1 MSTADDN
8 ARKRRWWLPS
18 VGLAVWLA
26 FFLALSLSSWRL
38 VLISADGDPCLHWR
52 IGNWMIEHREVI
64 RADQFSHTR
73 FGAPLISKEWL
84 SEIVFAAAGNSL
96 GWNGIVLLAAALIA
110 TTLWLLHRQLLAE
123 GNELLLSTGL
133 VMLAAL
139 GCSTHWLARPHLI
152 THLLTVVFAWQLN
165 GFMHGRVSTV
175 RLFEV
180 LVPLS
185 LLWANL
191 HGAFFVGFVLI
202 ATFWSGAAIEAGR
215 DSVHGTRAGRWM
227 RRGQPGLRRAQSSR
241 GLSLQ
246 TAGRL
251 KILTIVGALCLAA
264 SLINPNG
271 WRLHAQVL
279 HFLRTPALAT
289 LTNEFRSPNFH
300 SGGTT
305 GFLLVLLALAVIL
318 LVARPRFRP
327 TEILLV
333 CVWGYFAL
341 HSARNVPLFAL
352 VVTPILAT
360 HLNQFLL
367 QRQDSRSMHLYRKV
381 SADMSDLDRSASG
394 RIPAVFVVGLLIV
407 AIAWPVASNSRP
419 LITTEVLTNRFPVA
433 TVEYYLKGPEAEA
446 ALRGEMFNDYGW
458 GGYLMLA
465 LPNRKV
471 FIDGRND
478 FYGEELVREF
488 NQVNTVKPGWEN
500 VLEKYNVGW
509 TILPPNH
516 LLNSLLAL
524 RTDWKL
530 YHTDDVAAVF
540 VRKQ

>member
-1 MSTADDN
+1 MSTTCN
-8 ARKRRWWLPS
+8 NVSKRRWWLPS
-18 VGLAVWLA
+18 VGLAIWLA
-26 FFLALSLSSWRL
+26 FFFALSLSNWRL

-64 RADQFSHTR
+64 QADQFSHTR
-73 FGAPLISKEWL
+73 PGAPLISKEWL
-84 SEIVFAAAGNSL
+84 SEIVFAAAGNL
-96 GWNGIVLLAAALIA
+96 LDWNGIVLLAAALIA
-110 TTLWLLHRQLLAE
+110 TTLWLLHRQLLAD

-165 GFMHGRVSTV
+165 GFTQGRVSTA
-175 RLFEV
+175 RLFKV

-202 ATFWSGAAIEAGR
+202 VIYAVGSGIDMFASKVEDR
-215 DSVHGTRAGRWM
+215 DTAHNRLIVY
-227 RRGQPGLRRAQSSR
+227 
-241 GLSLQ
+241 LSLL
-246 TAGRL
+246 A
-251 KILTIVGALCLAA
+251 ACLLA

-279 HFLRTPALAT
+279 HFLRTPELAAM
-289 LTNEFRSPNFH
+289 TNEFRSPNFH
-300 SGGTT
+300 SGGMT
-305 GFLLVLLALAVIL
+305 GFLLVLLVLAVML

-360 HLNQFLL
+360 HLNQFLM
-367 QRQDSRSMHLYRKV
+367 QRHDSRLMRSYRKV
-381 SADMSDLDRSASG
+381 STDISVLDASASG
-394 RIPAVFVVGLLIV
+394 RIPAVLMVSLLIGV
-407 AIAWPVASNSRP
+407 VVWPVASNSRP
-419 LITTEVLTNRFPVA
+419 LITTEILSNRFPVA
-433 TVEYYLKGPEAEA
+433 TVECCLRGAEA
-446 ALRGEMFNDYGW
+446 DKTLRGEMFNDYGW

-488 NQVNTVKPGWEN
+488 NQVDDVKPGWGN
-500 VLEKYNVGW
+500 VVEKYNVGW
-509 TILPPNH
+509 TILPRKHP
-516 LLNSLLAL
+516 LNSLLAL
-524 RTDWKL
+524 RKDWKL
-530 YHTDDVAAVF
+530 FYQDDLAAVYA
-540 VRKQ
+540 RSR